1 LENIFKMF
9 KKANIFEIQANSFR
23 HIAVQEYAECLGKQE
38 DLKFE
43 QLQFLIDMLPTFN
56 ENEPKLEKKKE
67 EVFELDEMVNEDDL
81 DSMGEEIDE
90 TMNEKSLEEGIILTE
105 ENQDGVIAILTYLK
119 NSNGKFGD
127 KLFPKV
133 FSILNNL

>member
-90 TMNEKSLEEGIILTE
+90 TMKEKSL
-105 ENQDGVIAILTYLK
+105 
-119 NSNGKFGD
+119 
-127 KLFPKV
+127 
-133 FSILNNL
+133 